1 MVINER
7 AHNQERT
14 SFRIVKLP
22 NQGRGEKQQVTS
34 FNRIAN
40 SMQVTTDVNPFKH
53 KWKSKRGDQ

>member
-1 MVINER
+1 MGEPITKREQ
-7 AHNQERT
+7 ALELLT
-14 SFRIVKLP
+14 

-40 SMQVTTDVNPFKH
+40 GMQATTDFNPFKH